1 MQLSSALADKL
12 LRLAHGERLPASS
25 LKFAL
30 VAELISEG
38 IIIDQRKG
46 RTKSTLY
53 VPDPVSLRAYI
64 NNRFSIS
71 DLEAYLAT
79 LRQDDFLRA
88 DLARH
93 ASDSKR
99 KVVRTFKGFLVN
111 SYQPVVAMLG
121 GKEIII
127 QPPPGTFQFIHNYE
141 TFVPDPDV
149 LIVNVE
155 NAENFSR
162 IAEQRHL
169 FEEIS
174 PLFVSRYPQ
183 NQNKDLLNW
192 LRRIPNSYL
201 HFGDFDFA
209 GINIYLNEY
218 KRSLGERAKF
228 FIPNDIESLIARFGN
243 RKLYDR
249 QKKSFHASEVDERGI
264 LELSQLL
271 HRYKKGLEQEV
282 LIQLV

>member
-1 MQLSSALADKL
+1 MGLSSALADKL

-25 LKFAL
+25 LKFEL

-38 IIIDQRKG
+38 IIIDQRRG
-46 RTKSTLY
+46 RAKNTLY
-53 VPDPVSLRAYI
+53 VPDPVSLRAYL
-64 NNRFSIS
+64 NNRFSIP
-71 DLEAYLAT
+71 DLEVYSAT
-79 LRQDDFLRA
+79 LRQDDLLRA

-111 SYQPVVAMLG
+111 SYQPVVAMLD
-121 GKEIII
+121 GKEIVI
-127 QPPPGTFQFIHNYE
+127 QPPLGTFQFIHNYE
-141 TFVPDPDV
+141 SFVPDPDV
-149 LIVNVE
+149 VIINVE
-155 NAENFSR
+155 NSENFSR
-162 IAEQRHL
+162 IAEQRYL
-169 FEEIS
+169 FEGIS

-192 LRRIPNSYL
+192 LRRISNSYL

-218 KRSLGERAKF
+218 KRSLGERAEF

-249 QKKSFHASEVDERGI
+249 QEKDFHASEVDEPGI
-264 LELSQLL
+264 LELSKLL

-282 LIQLV
+282 LIH